1 VCHLDEAG
9 FAMTL
14 PVCRSWFPVGARL
27 AVPDEAPQGRRVNAI
42 GAHLTHGPAAGRFA
56 SQTWATLPKRRAK
69 RPRKTPAEVAAAHGL
84 AVDEVGPIDSER
96 FLAFGWPIAGRAADA
111 PAGWRRERPL
121 MVVLDN
127 CSVRTSQTVAAASP
141 QFAGADVHL
150 VYLPAYC
157 PELSAIAPDWNAV
170 KQHQLPVRSFAQVA
184 DLKRAGDDALG
195 RRAHHLQQQYAET
208 TNIGRSPT

>member
-14 PVCRSWFPVGARL
+14 PVCRSWFPVGERL
-27 AVPDEAPQGRRVNAI
+27 AVPSEAPQGRRGTAI
-42 GAHLTHGPAAGRFA
+42 GAHFTHGPEAGRFA
-56 SQTWATLPKRRAK
+56 CRTRATLPKSRAK

-84 AVDEVGPIDSER
+84 PADEVGPIDAER
-96 FLAFGWPIAGRAADA
+96 FLAFVWQLAGRKADA

-121 MVVLDN
+121 RVVPDN
-127 CSVRTSQTVAAASP
+127 YSVHTRQAVAAASP
-141 QFAGADVHL
+141 QPAGAGVHW

-157 PELSAIAPDWNAV
+157 PQLSAIEPEWNEV
-170 KQHQLPVRSFAQVA
+170 KQHQLPVRSFAHVA
-184 DLKRAGDDALG
+184 DLKRAGDDALECK
-195 RRAHHLQQQYAET
+195 AHQLQQRYAET